1 MRRLLALLC
10 AGALVLGLTACG
22 AAPVAEDDGKVHVTA
37 TLFPYYDFARS
48 IGGDRVAVTLLLA
61 PGRESHSYEPT
72 PLDVIRMAQAD
83 VFLYNGGE
91 AETWVEETMEGLDTG
106 GQVQRRMMDYV
117 DLLEEELA
125 EGMEAEGGHDHD
137 HDGDA
142 HDGHD
147 HDEDG
152 HDEDDGHGVEIEY
165 DEHIWTSPVN
175 AMTLVT
181 EVCEALCEADPA
193 GADLY
198 RANLADY
205 LVELEDLDDQFRQVV
220 AQGQRRLLIFGDRFP
235 LLYFC
240 KTYGLDYRAAF
251 QGCSGDTEPSVQ
263 TLAYLIDKVNEEHIP
278 VVYRLELSSGKICSV
293 IGESTGAKTLTFHSC
308 HNVTGEE
315 FQNGATYLS
324 LMAGNVEALKEGLA

>member
-37 TLFPYYDFARS
+37 TLFPYYDFARA

-91 AETWVEETMEGLDTG
+91 GETWVEETMEGLDTG

-147 HDEDG
+147 HDED
-152 HDEDDGHGVEIEY
+152 DGHGVEIEY
-165 DEHIWTSPVN
+165 DEHIWTSPKN
-175 AMTLVT
+175 AAKIVDGIRFSAKELLP
-181 EVCEALCEADPA
+181 EKAERFDA
-193 GADLY
+193 GADEY
-198 RANLADY
+198 IAKIN
-205 LVELEDLDDQFRQVV
+205 DLD
-220 AQGQRRLLIFGDRFP
+220 RRFSELLSGEERYFVFGDRFP
-235 LLYFC
+235 LLYFFRE
-240 KTYGLDYRAAF
+240 YSLNYYAAF
-251 QGCSGDTEPSVQ
+251 PGCGSEVEPSAGTVAFLTEKLKSEQ
-263 TLAYLIDKVNEEHIP
+263 TVGTVFYI
-278 VVYRLELSSGKICSV
+278 ELSNHKLADV
-293 IGESTGAKTLTFHSC
+293 LAEETGLPTAEFHTC
-308 HNVTGEE
+308 HNIAAADFEAGE
-315 FQNGATYLS
+315 TYVS
-324 LMAGNVEALKEGLA
+324 LMERNYNTLKSALGRE